1 MSLTTPYAES
11 YLTAN
16 GVDITFGFSFDAI
29 SENYVR
35 CLVYMPDET
44 VITPTF
50 TVDIAAGEVS
60 IVSMTTPDGE
70 LLQVPPAGATV
81 RIFREVPEAQDATA
95 STLQAFTSKQLEKAL
110 DKVVATVQQVD
121 YKTTHKTVRTT
132 ETERDVW
139 LDKLTADN
147 DDELLKWD
155 EDGHQITTS
164 GLTEQGIRN
173 ETAQAIATANE
184 AKSIATEARTT
195 ANDAKTTA
203 DEAKAIAQN
212 AATDAETAV
221 QKSTEAT
228 NIANE
233 ANTTADSAKTTA
245 TNADAKSDTAVSTAN
260 SASQKATTALT
271 QSSEAMADAKDSLTK
286 SEQAVATANDA
297 KTTADGIDGKATT
310 ALTKSE
316 QAVATANDAKTT
328 ADGKVSKSGDTMLG
342 DLILGQGSSI
352 YLSDVGSSALTSTSR
367 IYIGTPEKKYACLAG
382 NRGGVFGIYNAD
394 MTGGISCYPGTNFFP
409 SNQTKQ
415 VDLGRAQ
422 NYWKTLY
429 AVNVTDGT
437 TTMTFTD
444 IISGAKGGATA
455 VQPNANVSV
464 LKNDAGYLTQHQ
476 SLTDLGITAS
486 ATELNYTDGVTSN
499 IQTQLNSKQSTI
511 SDLATIRSN
520 AQSGKTASNTIAT
533 YGNIVTHNTSEFAT
547 SAQGAKADTA
557 VQPADLATVATSGSY
572 NDLSNKPTIPSTLAG
587 LTGDVS
593 ISSPAQGQHLVYDGS
608 KWKNSTSS
616 ASISWGGITGTLSNQ
631 SDLQTALNAK
641 QAKGNY
647 VTTDTAQT
655 VTGVKTFQQ
664 GSDTALVKV
673 QNSTTALGTTPTAE
687 KTTQVRFDDKNGDWI
702 GLVSSKVETD
712 GSTSVELCVRKPD
725 KSGSGF
731 ISVDSDASGN
741 ISFNASD
748 GVKDTIKSWIPSASV
763 DNKSITKNASDEIQA
778 VGVIDANT
786 ASVVKTWT
794 GTLAEYT
801 ALATKSDDTQYI
813 ITDDDS
819 AGTNVYTKAEVDSLV
834 TSAVAEAN
842 AHRVIAFQAPTAD
855 NNYTWYRLYS
865 DGWVEQGGIYTIS
878 SAVFAN
884 FNLVVQMANNN
895 YTIVGNCLGTTTST
909 YSLVFSQTDNT
920 TTTFSAKTG
929 QANTGNFSWQVS
941 GMAA

>member
-328 ADGKVSKSGDTMLG
+328 AD
-342 DLILGQGSSI
+342 
-352 YLSDVGSSALTSTSR
+352 
-367 IYIGTPEKKYACLAG
+367 E
-382 NRGGVFGIYNAD
+382 
-394 MTGGISCYPGTNFFP
+394 
-409 SNQTKQ
+409 
-415 VDLGRAQ
+415 
-422 NYWKTLY
+422 
-429 AVNVTDGT
+429 
-437 TTMTFTD
+437 
-444 IISGAKGGATA
+444 AKATA
-455 VQPNANVSV
+455 
-464 LKNDAGYLTQHQ
+464 DA
-476 SLTDLGITAS
+476 
-486 ATELNYTDGVTSN
+486 
-499 IQTQLNSKQSTI
+499 
-511 SDLATIRSN
+511 
-520 AQSGKTASNTIAT
+520 
-533 YGNIVTHNTSEFAT
+533 
-547 SAQGAKADTA
+547 A

-608 KWKNSTSS
+608 KWKNTAS
-616 ASISWGGITGTLSNQ
+616 AGTVVWGGITGTLSNQ

-673 QNSTTALGTTPTAE
+673 QNSTAALGTTPTAE

-819 AGTNVYTKAEVDSLV
+819 AGANVYTKAEVDSLV

-855 NNYTWYRLYS
+855 NNYTWYRKYA
-865 DGWVEQGGIYTIS
+865 DGWVEQGGLYNRTTTGTMYMTLP
-878 SAVFAN
+878 VE
-884 FNLVVQMANNN
+884 MADTN
-895 YTIVGNCLGTTTST
+895 YTAVCSCAVLNRTAEFTSNWTFAPYSTTS
-909 YSLVFSQTDNT
+909 VQIFS
-920 TTTFSAKTG
+920 FSTVY
-929 QANTGNFSWQVS
+929 GNYAWQVS
-941 GMAA
+941 GLGA